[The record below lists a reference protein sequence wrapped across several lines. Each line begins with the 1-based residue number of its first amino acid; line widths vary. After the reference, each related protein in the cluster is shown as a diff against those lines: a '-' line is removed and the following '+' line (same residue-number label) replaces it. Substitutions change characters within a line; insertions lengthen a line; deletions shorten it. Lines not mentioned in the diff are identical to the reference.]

1 MTDHAPT
8 AVQFDP
14 RGSRKS
20 SNIKLHARSYPK
32 VVGIV
37 LALTPAILLFG
48 YDAVAVSSIVAL
60 PSFTAQYGVL
70 HGKKNI
76 IPAMWLGIWHAASPI
91 GIMVGAMIAGL
102 VQEKTGRRICLIL
115 GSLVGIFGIAIC
127 FGSSYVGSLEAR
139 RGIYLVGKFI
149 EGVCSGMVICTTQTY
164 VAEIVPHVLHGAAF
178 AIFPAMMLLGQLLG
192 AIGLWRQSKIKTPD
206 GYLTI
211 IASQWVLNIIVIVV
225 ATLLPESPIW
235 LIRSKGDM
243 TAALKAERRL
253 QRQSVNCVD
262 NINHLALLLE
272 QERLN
277 KDAQGAVT
285 YGECL
290 AGTNRRRTLIVVF
303 GNIMPQFFGLVLLSN
318 ASYFMQQLGM
328 NSHQS
333 LEILN
338 IGIAIGLVANLA
350 GVWTMQRF
358 TTKPITIYT
367 LGLCA
372 VLFLSIGIAGFWDG
386 DVVMW
391 WTAICFILIIFTAGI
406 GAWPASVLISS
417 QASSLRLRGKTQGL
431 GWVAHGLSQG
441 TFSIVLPYVYNPDA
455 GNSRGKVGF
464 LFMGLCII
472 AAVLT
477 WLFVPEMAGLSP
489 QAIDDKFEMGIGA
502 RKWEQFG
509 EGEWAERR
517 KRDSEAFPPEERE
530 DIQIQ
535 LK

>member
-1 MTDHAPT
+1 M
-8 AVQFDP
+8 
-14 RGSRKS
+14 SE
-20 SNIKLHARSYPK
+20 LHLPA
-32 VVGIV
+32 IQA
-37 LALTPAILLFG
+37 ALTL
-48 YDAVAVSSIVAL
+48 SS
-60 PSFTAQYGVL
+60 AQYGVL

-391 WTAICFILIIFTAGI
+391 
-406 GAWPASVLISS
+406 
-417 QASSLRLRGKTQGL
+417 
-431 GWVAHGLSQG
+431 
-441 TFSIVLPYVYNPDA
+441 
-455 GNSRGKVGF
+455 
-464 LFMGLCII
+464 
-472 AAVLT
+472 
-477 WLFVPEMAGLSP
+477 
-489 QAIDDKFEMGIGA
+489 
-502 RKWEQFG
+502 
-509 EGEWAERR
+509 
-517 KRDSEAFPPEERE
+517 
-530 DIQIQ
+530 
-535 LK
+535 